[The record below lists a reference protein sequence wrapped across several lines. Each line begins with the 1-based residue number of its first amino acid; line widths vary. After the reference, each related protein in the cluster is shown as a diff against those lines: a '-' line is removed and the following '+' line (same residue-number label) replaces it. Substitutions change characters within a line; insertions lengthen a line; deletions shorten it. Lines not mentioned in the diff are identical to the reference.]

1 MAKKDEY
8 SSRNTNMNYTYMDD
22 NGAITTINNATQIIT
37 NTNYSASKLIK
48 NITLTDSLNPIK
60 VLGSTIIEDAKAN
73 PNIDPFG
80 LPDIDTTSITD
91 NETYNIY
98 GSPEKYVLKN
108 HQSYNNCGVM
118 SSLNVLVM
126 AGKMTITDQTKTEKE
141 FTKKI
146 WDLGL
151 CQDAGIYG
159 VLDKADGGTT
169 LNYYE
174 KILKLYDI
182 QSTFK
187 GYGGDEEHYTK
198 VDDKYKP
205 VTLEEL
211 ATAVQ
216 SGKGIIM
223 GVASDILWGE
233 INTDICSTTKTIK
246 LDTKTLVT
254 NTLTAADI
262 TDPENPKCAYY
273 SYTPAEDSLVP
284 ADAKFY
290 RVEDEIIENITVYG
304 VGHDNEE
311 LIKQLRETYHIK
323 DDEPITKSYFAYD
336 NGDDTYSFICGND
349 YKEYNNTSLD
359 HAICLTGVVKNESN
373 TKTIGFYIQDTGA
386 WATRYISEDD
396 LANITLAYKYITVYD
411 GEASSLKKHNVF
423 CSVTDDNIK
432 EYTDPTTAT
441 GNNLDNIITANS
453 LDNLIKAQKGNDT
466 VYGGNG
472 ADTIYGGAGNDLLY
486 GCDTVTDS
494 GNFEDGNN
502 KIYGDAGADLIHG
515 ALGNDY
521 LNGGADNDTLFGWG
535 GADTI
540 YGGAGNDLIY
550 GYDSIVG
557 KYADE
562 SNTIFGEAGNDT
574 IHGGNNNDTIDGGAG
589 NDTVYGYHGND
600 FIKGGAGND
609 FLCGDKDDSSEYK
622 GSDTIY
628 GGNGNDTIYG
638 NLGNDLLYGDNGND
652 EIYGG
657 AGEDIIYG
665 GTGNDT
671 IHGMEDND
679 IIYGGAGNDSL
690 IGDAGD
696 DRIFGQS
703 GKNDISGAAGE
714 DTLIGG
720 TGNDTIDGG
729 LDDDCISGGKGN
741 DSINGGAGKDF
752 ISGDAGNDTINGDDD
767 DDLIFGDTYKI
778 VGDDNYLSSG
788 SGNDIIYGGKG
799 NDTIHTCGGNDI
811 IYAEENDGNDTIY
824 FGSGTNTYI
833 IDYHTYGK
841 DTLEGAASKY
851 TTTIQYKEISAY
863 ELNYSMSCYSDVVDV
878 IDIVLKEDSENSL
891 TFKEFL
897 NTSKIKTYIVDE
909 TKTKYLLS
917 ANENSDSISI
927 SNTKSNNIFV
937 TADEKSNNVTT
948 TKYSDVVYLSDGND
962 TISYTGGKDYYIS
975 TSGNDTYYCDI
986 FNKNTFLTII
996 DNAGNDTLNINGDKS
1011 IARLFFDL
1019 DKNGNYTTNTNLYL
1033 TNNTV
1038 INDGKTLLKNLSGDI
1053 GGSIDISN
1061 YFSTG
1066 TIETVKYNDTA
1077 LDINS
1082 MITSIKSN
1090 VAGWLADTEHSYDT
1104 VQKVLDTQDTDLI
1117 SNLMTCYNVSA

>member
-22 NGAITTINNATQIIT
+22 YGAITTISDATQIIT

-60 VLGSTIIEDAKAN
+60 VLGSTIKNDAEAN
-73 PNIDPFG
+73 PNIDSFE

-98 GSPEKYVLKN
+98 GSPEKWVLKN

-205 VTLEEL
+205 VTLKDL

-233 INTDICSTTKTIK
+233 INTNINN
-246 LDTKTLVT
+246 DTKISAEALVT
-254 NTLTAADI
+254 NTKIEASGEKPDCFKFNYTSAIATGI
-262 TDPENPKCAYY
+262 PKDAEFYRIDETY
-273 SYTPAEDSLVP
+273 FAEDYNNLLEQ
-284 ADAKFY
+284 F
-290 RVEDEIIENITVYG
+290 ITIYG
-304 VGHDNEE
+304 
-311 LIKQLRETYHIK
+311 
-323 DDEPITKSYFAYD
+323 DDKTPSNYFAYTIVGGTS
-336 NGDDTYSFICGND
+336 NTYAFINGND
-349 YKEYNNTSLD
+349 MDKYNNENLD
-359 HAICLTGVVKNESN
+359 HAICLTGVVTNESN
-373 TKTIGFYIQDTGA
+373 TNIIGFYIQDTGA
-386 WATRYISEDD
+386 WATRYISVND
-396 LANITLAYKYITVYD
+396 LADATLAYRTIEVDTSKAGDKSKT
-411 GEASSLKKHNVF
+411 EKALHNVF
-423 CSVTDDNIK
+423 CTITDDNIK
-432 EYTDPTTAT
+432 SLTDATNVT

-557 KYADE
+557 EYADE

-574 IHGGNNNDTIDGGAG
+574 IHGGNDNDTIDGGAG

-609 FLCGDKDDSSEYK
+609 SLCGDKDDSLEYT

-703 GKNDISGAAGE
+703 GKNTISGAAGE

-741 DSINGGAGKDF
+741 DKINGGAGKDF
-752 ISGDAGNDTINGDDD
+752 ISGDAGNDTIYGDDD

-788 SGNDIIYGGKG
+788 SGNDNIYGGKG

-811 IYAEENDGNDTIY
+811 IYAEENDGNDTIH

-851 TTTIQYKEISAY
+851 TTTIQYNEISAY

-878 IDIVLKEDSENSL
+878 IDIVLKEDSDNSL
-891 TFKEFL
+891 TFKEFQ

-1019 DKNGNYTTNTNLYL
+1019 DKDGNYTTNTNLYL

-1038 INDGKTLLKNLSGDI
+1038 INDGETLLKNLSGDI

-1061 YFSTG
+1061 YFLTG

-1082 MITSIKSN
+1082 MITSIKNN